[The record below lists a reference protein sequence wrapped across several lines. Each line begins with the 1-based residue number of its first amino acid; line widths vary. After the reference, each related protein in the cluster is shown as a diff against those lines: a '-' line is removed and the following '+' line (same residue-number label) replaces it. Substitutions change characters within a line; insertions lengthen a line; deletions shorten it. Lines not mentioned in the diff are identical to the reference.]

1 MSCAYGEFQEH
12 IACVSEH
19 EASCECRDGFCVH
32 RCYCFVF
39 CLILD
44 LHAITYLFFYHNI
57 FAMKLIKDIF
67 KKRPKDSKKGDFGKL
82 LVVGGSKMYTGAPA
96 LCALASLNCG
106 CDLTVVAAPKR
117 AADVVASFSPC
128 LITVPLDGD
137 LLNCEHVDA
146 LGRLSLRSSAVVI
159 GPGLT
164 TEGVVLRA
172 CDDFMKR
179 LKLPCVIDADAICA
193 FGKYKWRGDTNR
205 FIVTA
210 HSHEFR
216 ELTGVDI
223 TKETDKVK
231 EVEKASRQF
240 GAVILLKGYRDII
253 SDGKRTILNKTG
265 NAYMTKGGT
274 GDVLAGVCGALLA
287 RGVSAFDAA
296 VAGAYICGAAG
307 DAAAAA
313 HGESLFAT
321 DVIDEISSIINE
333 KL

>member
-1 MSCAYGEFQEH
+1 
-12 IACVSEH
+12 
-19 EASCECRDGFCVH
+19 
-32 RCYCFVF
+32 
-39 CLILD
+39 
-44 LHAITYLFFYHNI
+44 
-57 FAMKLIKDIF
+57 MKLIKDIF
-67 KKRPKDSKKGDFGKL
+67 KKRPKNSKKGDFGKL

-117 AADVVASFSPC
+117 AAGVVASFSPC
-128 LITVPLDGD
+128 LIAVPLEGD
-137 LLNCEHVDA
+137 MLNCEHVDS
-146 LGRLSLRSSAVVI
+146 LTRLSLRSSAVVI

-164 TEGVVLRA
+164 TEGIVLRA
-172 CDDFMKR
+172 VADFMKR

-193 FGKYKWRGDTNR
+193 LKKHKWKGKDNR
-205 FIVTA
+205 FIITA
-210 HSHEFR
+210 HTHEFL
-216 ELTGVDI
+216 ELTGIDLNNE
-223 TKETDKVK
+223 KDKVK

-274 GDVLAGVCGALLA
+274 GDVLAGICGALLA

-296 VAGAYICGAAG
+296 VAGAYISGAAG
-307 DAAAAA
+307 DAAAAI

-321 DVIDEISSIINE
+321 DVIDEINSIINV

>member
-1 MSCAYGEFQEH
+1 
-12 IACVSEH
+12 
-19 EASCECRDGFCVH
+19 
-32 RCYCFVF
+32 
-39 CLILD
+39 
-44 LHAITYLFFYHNI
+44 
-57 FAMKLIKDIF
+57 MKLIKDIF
-67 KKRPKDSKKGDFGKL
+67 KKRPKNSKKGDFGKL

-117 AADVVASFSPC
+117 AADIVASFSPC
-128 LITVPLDGD
+128 LITVPLDGE

-146 LGRLSLRSSAVVI
+146 LVRLSLRSDAVVI
-159 GPGLT
+159 GPGLSA
-164 TEGVVLRA
+164 EGVVLRA
-172 CDDFMKR
+172 VADFMKR
-179 LKLPCVIDADAICA
+179 VKLPCVIDADAICA
-193 FGKYKWRGDTNR
+193 FGKYKWKVDTNR

-216 ELTGVDI
+216 ELTGVDLGEE
-223 TKETDKVK
+223 KDRVNA
-231 EVEKASRQF
+231 VERASKKF
-240 GAVILLKGYRDII
+240 GAVIILKGHEDII

-274 GDVLAGVCGALLA
+274 GDVLAGICGALLV

-307 DAAAAA
+307 DAAAAV

-321 DVIDEISSIINE
+321 DVIDEISSIINVE
-333 KL
+333 L